1 MPDFPSL
8 TFAFLLHILAPQA
21 EASPALYVIEN
32 VASGQGTVDTR
43 SLVRL
48 SMDRENK
55 LVKETLVSRDQR
67 FFGHFGGHRIALGR
81 FILTSYGGVI
91 DIQSKKVIL
100 DEQDGKLLGLEDGKV
115 FYRIE
120 NTFRVSG
127 LFSFDLNER
136 KVTEAGKGS
145 HWDLPGVISPDKTMS
160 VESGILYA
168 GVIRLHRQG
177 KAPQELAKG
186 FGFTYSTLASPT
198 GGGPPC
204 LWLDG
209 EHILAGQ
216 ANRKLVILTTQGTVE
231 KPIEINDAPAEILSP
246 PHLWRD
252 QQGRVIYSCGE
263 KYFLIDVPKG
273 DASPLKRH
281 SMGHG
286 FEASVAV
293 DAQRR
298 RSVYHDGEL
307 IGQWVFNPL
316 QAETAPGLLAFAY
329 VHPDENANLGYPD
342 GVAVWNKHVGDWR
355 TIRIWVNDLIG
366 WSR

>member
-1 MPDFPSL
+1 MPMSPSL
-8 TFAFLLHILAPQA
+8 IFALLLHVSAPQA
-21 EASPALYVIEN
+21 EVSPALYVIEN
-32 VASGQGTVDTR
+32 VASDRGTVDTR

-48 SMDRENK
+48 SMNRENK
-55 LVKETLVSRDQR
+55 LVRETLVSRDQR

-81 FILTSYGGVI
+81 FILTSYCGVI
-91 DIQSKKVIL
+91 DIQAKKVIH
-100 DEQDGKLLGLEDGKV
+100 DEQDGQVLGVEDGKV

-136 KVTEAGKGS
+136 NVAAVTKGS
-145 HWDLPGVISPDKTMS
+145 HWDLPGLKSSDKTMS
-160 VESGILYA
+160 IATQGSYD

-186 FGFTYSTLASPT
+186 CGFTYSTLASPA

-231 KPIEINDAPAEILSP
+231 KRIEINDAPAEVLSP
-246 PHLWRD
+246 PRLWRD
-252 QQGRVIYSCGE
+252 QQGRVIYSCDE

-273 DASPLKRH
+273 VASPLERH
-281 SMGHG
+281 SLGHG

-293 DAQRR
+293 DDEQRR
-298 RSVYHDGEL
+298 SIYHDGKL
-307 IGQWVFNPL
+307 IGQWVFNPF
-316 QAETAPGLLAFAY
+316 QADTAPGLLAFAY
-329 VHPDENANLGYPD
+329 VQPDKNANLGYPD
-342 GVAVWNKHVGDWR
+342 GVAVWNEHVGDWR
-355 TIRIWVNDLIG
+355 TIKIPVNDLIG